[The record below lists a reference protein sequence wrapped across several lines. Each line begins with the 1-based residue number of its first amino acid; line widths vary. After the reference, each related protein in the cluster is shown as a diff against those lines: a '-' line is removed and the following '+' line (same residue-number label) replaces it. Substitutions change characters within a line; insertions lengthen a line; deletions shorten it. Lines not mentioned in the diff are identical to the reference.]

1 MTIIIG
7 LTGGIASG
15 KSTILKFIKK
25 QNIPTHDSDVVVR
38 SLYKSPTKEF
48 INLLDLIGLSKAI
61 KQKKI
66 NKNIIKNEILN
77 NKKKLKKLEKF
88 IHNKVKVSRDKFIKK
103 NKKLRKKLIVLDIPL
118 LFENKLDSM
127 FDYIF
132 LAYCPLKIR
141 VSRALRRKDMNKKNL
156 KSFIKLQIPDRIKI
170 IKSDFVINTYIPKS
184 QSNIQTLKA
193 IEIIISTRY

>member
-1 MTIIIG
+1 MTITIG

-15 KSTILKFIKK
+15 KTTILNFIKK
-25 QNIPTHDSDVVVR
+25 QNIPTHDSDVIVR
-38 SLYKSPTKEF
+38 SLYKSPSKEL
-48 INLLDLIGLSKAI
+48 INLLDSIGLSKAI

-66 NKNIIKNEILN
+66 KKNIIKNEILN

-88 IHNKVKVSRDKFIKK
+88 IHKKVKLSRDKFIKK

-118 LFENKLDSM
+118 LFENKLESIC
-127 FDYIF
+127 DYIL

-141 VSRALRRKDMNKKNL
+141 IARALRRKDMNKKNL
-156 KSFIKLQIPDRIKI
+156 KSFIKLQMPDRIKI
-170 IKSDFVINTYIPKS
+170 IKSDFIINTHIPKT

-193 IEIIISTRY
+193 IKIIRSTRY